1 MALLPGD
8 KPDEELRALST
19 VADALRR
26 AIWSK
31 VGPKFDEFLDLC
43 KGHVGWRRSAGIRA
57 AIAERRGVW
66 CGYFRLGHRAARW
79 TDGALSCRLYSIVLW
94 CRVRVEPVNR
104 LVKSLLRKDEP
115 LPVFVASLKRRRA
128 GTPVH
133 RRHLP

>member
-57 AIAERRGVW
+57 AIAEGEVCGAGISDLATARRGGRMAP
-66 CGYFRLGHRAARW
+66 CRA
-79 TDGALSCRLYSIVLW
+79 DYILSC
-94 CRVRVEPVNR
+94 
-104 LVKSLLRKDEP
+104 
-115 LPVFVASLKRRRA
+115 FGA
-128 GTPVH
+128 G
-133 RRHLP
+133 